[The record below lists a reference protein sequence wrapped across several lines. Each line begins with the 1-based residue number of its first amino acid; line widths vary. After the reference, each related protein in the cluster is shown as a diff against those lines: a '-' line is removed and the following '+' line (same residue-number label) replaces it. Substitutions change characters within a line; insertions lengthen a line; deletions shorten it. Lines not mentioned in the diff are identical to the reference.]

1 MTIADQITR
10 LNNAKAAI
18 KESIENK
25 GVTVGEDVKL
35 DKYAEYIDNIEVGS
49 GGGSGDSEYMNPDFY
64 ELKTAGGTSYR
75 GLFCWTDTTNF
86 DISSFGLDSSNV
98 TDMSYMFYYCG
109 QQKGTITGL
118 HSLDFSKVKYINHMF
133 TSCSSGGT
141 IDLSGISFPEATD
154 AQYMFNG
161 VSYITSID
169 LSNTDFPKLKKLTSM
184 FYIYSSYLTSIN
196 LTGTNMPNI
205 TNTNNMFNGCSKITS
220 LDLSGINF
228 SNVTDVGS
236 MFGECKLL
244 VDIIG
249 EIDCSK
255 LTSGLYPSSY
265 SNPFKAC
272 NALETVYLKNIY
284 KNVTTMKN
292 DAKWSINLSETVV
305 KDECLVYIINELP
318 DLINDKG
325 LTATN
330 KIVLTLPPTNTL
342 TAEQV
347 QVAIDKG
354 WQVANTTY

>member
-18 KESIENK
+18 KQSIENK

-35 DKYAEYIDNIEVGS
+35 DKYADYIDNIEVGS

-75 GLFCWTDTTNF
+75 GLFCYHNTVNLDV
-86 DISSFGLDSSNV
+86 SSFSLDSSNV
-98 TDMSYMFYYCG
+98 TDMSYMFSHCG
-109 QQKGTITGL
+109 QQMGTITGL

-133 TSCSSGGT
+133 YYCESGGT
-141 IDLSGISFPEATD
+141 IDLSGISFPKVTSAN
-154 AQYMFNG
+154 YMFNG
-161 VSYITSID
+161 INNITSVDI
-169 LSNTDFPKLKKLTSM
+169 SNTDFPELKTSTSM
-184 FYIYSSYLTSIN
+184 FASSLSDKITSIN

-205 TNTNNMFNGCSKITS
+205 TNADNMFSNCAKITL
-220 LDLSGINF
+220 LDISGINF
-228 SNVTDVGS
+228 SNTTTIGS
-236 MFGECKLL
+236 IFSGCKLL
-244 VDIIG
+244 VEVIG

-255 LTSGLYPSSY
+255 MTNGLYTSY
-265 SNPFKAC
+265 GNPFKQC
-272 NALETVYLKNIY
+272 NALETLYLKNIY
-284 KNVTTMKN
+284 KDVTNITN
-292 DAKWSINLSETVV
+292 ASKWSINLSETKV
-305 KDECLVYIINELP
+305 KDECLLYIINELP

-325 LTATN
+325 LTATD

>member
-1 MTIADQITR
+1 MSIADQITR

-18 KESIENK
+18 KQSIINK
-25 GVTVGEDVKL
+25 GVSVSDTDLL
-35 DKYAEYIDNIEVGS
+35 DDYASKIDAIEVGS
-49 GGGSGDSEYMNPDFY
+49 GGSGDSEYMNPGFY

-75 GLFCWTDTTNF
+75 GLFCYSNVLNLDV
-86 DISSFGLDSSNV
+86 SSFGLDSSNV
-98 TDMSYMFYYCG
+98 TDMSYMFYNCG
-109 QQKGTITGL
+109 QQIGTITGL

-133 TSCSSGGT
+133 ASCSNGGA
-141 IDLSGISFPEATD
+141 IDLSGISFPETTD

-161 VSYITSID
+161 ITYITSID
-169 LSNTDFPKLKKLTSM
+169 LSNTDFPKLKNLTSM
-184 FYIYSSYLTSIN
+184 FYIYNSCLTSIN

-205 TNTNNMFNGCSKITS
+205 TNTNNMFSGCSKITS

-228 SNVTDVGS
+228 SNVTDIGS
-236 MFGECKLL
+236 MFSGCKLL
-244 VDIIG
+244 VEVIG

-255 LTSGLYPSSY
+255 MTNGLYISY
-265 SNPFKAC
+265 SNPFKQC
-272 NALETVYLKNIY
+272 NALETLYLKNIY
-284 KNVTTMKN
+284 KDVTNMN
-292 DAKWSINLSETVV
+292 NASKWSINLSETVV

-325 LTATN
+325 LTATD

>member
-1 MTIADQITR
+1 MATADKLQKLLET
-10 LNNAKAAI
+10 KDAI
-18 KESIENK
+18 RQAIVSK
-25 GVTVGEDVKL
+25 GVEISDDTVFAD
-35 DKYAEYIDNIEVGS
+35 YANKINEIEA
-49 GGGSGDSEYMNPDFY
+49 GGSGDSEYMNPGFY
-64 ELKTAGGTSYR
+64 EMKTNGGTSYR
-75 GLFCWTDTTNF
+75 GLFCQTNTTNL
-86 DISSFGLDSSNV
+86 DISSFSLDSSNV

-109 QQKGTITGL
+109 QQIGTITGL
-118 HSLDFSKVKYINHMF
+118 HSLDYSKVKYINHMF
-133 TSCSSGGT
+133 ASCYSGGA
-141 IDLSGISFPEATD
+141 IDLSGISFPETTD

-161 VSYITSID
+161 VNYITSID
-169 LSNTDFPKLKKLTSM
+169 LSNTDFPKLKNLTSM

-205 TNTNNMFNGCSKITS
+205 TNTNNMFSGCSKITS

-236 MFGECKLL
+236 MFNGCKLL
-244 VDIIG
+244 VEVIG

-255 LTSGLYPSSY
+255 MTNGLYTSY
-265 SNPFKAC
+265 SNPFKQC
-272 NALETVYLKNIY
+272 NALETLYLKNIY
-284 KNVTTMKN
+284 KDVTLTN
-292 DAKWSINLSETVV
+292 ANKWSINLSETVV

-330 KIVLTLPPTNTL
+330 NIVLTLPPTNTL

-347 QVAIDKG
+347 QVALDKG

>member
-1 MTIADQITR
+1 MSISDQITR

-18 KESIENK
+18 KQSIINK
-25 GVTVGEDVKL
+25 GVSVSDTDLL
-35 DKYAEYIDNIEVGS
+35 DDYASKIDAIEVGS
-49 GGGSGDSEYMNPDFY
+49 GGSGDSEYMNPGFY
-64 ELKTAGGTSYR
+64 EMRTNGGTNYR
-75 GLFCWTDTTNF
+75 GLFSQVSTTNL
-86 DISSFGLDSSNV
+86 DISSFSLDSSNV

-109 QQKGTITGL
+109 QQKGIITGL

-133 TSCSSGGT
+133 ASCSSGGA
-141 IDLSGISFPEATD
+141 IDLSGISFPETTD

-169 LSNTDFPKLKKLTSM
+169 LSNTDFPKLKSLTSM
-184 FYIYSSYLTSIN
+184 FYIYNSCLTSIN

-205 TNTNNMFNGCSKITS
+205 TNTNNMFSGCSKITS

-228 SNVTDVGS
+228 SNVTDVSS
-236 MFGECKLL
+236 MFNGCKLL
-244 VDIIG
+244 VEVIG

-255 LTSGLYPSSY
+255 ITSGLYTSY

-272 NALETVYLKNIY
+272 NALETVWVKNIY
-284 KNVTTMKN
+284 KDVTNMTN
-292 DAKWSINLSETVV
+292 ASKWSINLSETVV

-325 LTATN
+325 LTATD